1 MAAIGMTALGAFIG
15 WIIAYVLYRISNWG
29 DPISVLTGVIS
40 AAVAGAV
47 FTFIKYLDEHGAPT
61 AGAIYYYPVGLAYGA
76 ACNGLGWVA
85 GSVDPNLR
93 APTFLLRIVHIA
105 VVVLASVL
113 ILILLFRPDYLGI
126 QSQGVAQPS
135 GTVDG
140 QRP

>member
-15 WIIAYVLYRISNWG
+15 WIIAYVLYRITNWG
-29 DPISVLTGVIS
+29 DPISVLSGVIS

-85 GSVDPNLR
+85 GSVDPKLT
-93 APTFLLRIVHIA
+93 APTFALRMLHIGVIA
-105 VVVLASVL
+105 IASVL
-113 ILILLFRPDYLGI
+113 ILILLFRPGYLGI
-126 QSQGVAQPS
+126 QSPGVAQPS
-135 GTVDG
+135 GAADG